1 MAVGVW
7 NVNWTLVQYGKCN
20 RASWLEIVS
29 EWEVSHSCGIKVG
42 FRKSLGPAAIN
53 FPREN
58 YTIKQMTQKTIY
70 MPNAY
75 E

>member
-1 MAVGVW
+1 MGSKSFVRHLG
-7 NVNWTLVQYGKCN
+7 
-20 RASWLEIVS
+20 RIP
-29 EWEVSHSCGIKVG
+29 
-42 FRKSLGPAAIN
+42 KSLGPAAIN